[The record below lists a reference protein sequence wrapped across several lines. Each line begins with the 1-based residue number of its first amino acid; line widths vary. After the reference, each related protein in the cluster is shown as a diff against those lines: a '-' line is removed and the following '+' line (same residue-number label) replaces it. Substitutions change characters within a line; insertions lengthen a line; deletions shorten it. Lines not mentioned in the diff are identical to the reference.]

1 MDSTTVFLMRQA
13 AIAGRRTSDSIIRH
27 QDSIVQDGKDAA
39 RASAEWVLLRHDIV
53 LLGMVTIPSLAFLI
67 AFLIYIRKSQ

>member
-27 QDSIVQDGKDAA
+27 QDSIVQAGKDAA
-39 RASAEWVLLRHDIV
+39 RASAEWVLLRHDLV
-53 LLGMVTIPSLAFLI
+53 MLGMVTIPSISLIVAF
-67 AFLIYIRKSQ
+67 FIYMKRSQ